1 MADEKIPEEQEQRS
15 AAAKLFD
22 VRRVIGLLFVVY
34 GVIVTLLGVF
44 DSDAEIAK
52 AQGIRINVWMGLAM
66 LALGLF
72 FLAWQWLRPPV
83 PPSPEELAEQSDRPP
98 SH

>member
-1 MADEKIPEEQEQRS
+1 MADEKRV
-15 AAAKLFD
+15 AKLFD

-34 GVIVTLLGVF
+34 GVIVTLLGLF
-44 DSDAEIAK
+44 DNEEEIAK
-52 AQGIRINVWMGLAM
+52 AQDIRINVWMGLAM
-66 LALGLF
+66 LALGGF

-83 PPSPEELAEQSDRPP
+83 APTPEELAEQGDRPP

>member
-1 MADEKIPEEQEQRS
+1 MADEKKV
-15 AAAKLFD
+15 AKLFD

-44 DSDAEIAK
+44 DNEEEIAK
-52 AQGIRINVWMGLAM
+52 AQDIRINVWMGLAM

-83 PPSPEELAEQSDRPP
+83 PPTPEDLPDPGDRPT
-98 SH
+98 SD